1 MKNMINSNN
10 PTQNQLSVIKLSNQK
25 KLFNIQ
31 TSSQLKS
38 YLLNENVYSLKT
50 ILYFILSAMRNFPK
64 NLSLFYEILLQLIEK
79 INNTIDNQNIKY
91 EQNDKNIIITFLSEH
106 QSEIEIINKH
116 FDSIFSDELINYY
129 LYSVS
134 KHNITIF
141 IFSIM
146 TTFTYIA
153 FDINK
158 SRSSKKEVYHMLQKV
173 RNKYICND
181 MNRILCPGC
190 SLNCI
195 TKMIVYINRFIMIK
209 TEENVSNKT
218 IQEEEMKNKEDL
230 LSKLNMLNGKVTL
243 IRTGISQL
251 ERLIQDEKNNSER
264 VMKEMNELL
273 IRSKIKA

>member
-10 PTQNQLSVIKLSNQK
+10 PTQNQLSVPKLSNQK
-25 KLFNIQ
+25 KMFNIQ

-38 YLLNENVYSLKT
+38 YLLNENVFSLKI
-50 ILYFILSAMRNFPK
+50 ILYFIFSAMRNFPK

-79 INNTIDNQNIKY
+79 INITVDNQSIKY
-91 EQNDKNIIITFLSEH
+91 DSNDKNIIITFLSEY
-106 QSEIEIINKH
+106 QFDIEIINKQ
-116 FDSIFSDELINYY
+116 FDFIFSDELINYY

-141 IFSIM
+141 IFCIM

-158 SRSSKKEVYHMLQKV
+158 SRSSKKEVYHILQKV

-195 TKMIVYINRFIMIK
+195 TKMLVYINRFITNK
-209 TEENVSNKT
+209 NEDNVSIKVS
-218 IQEEEMKNKEDL
+218 QEEDMKNKEDL
-230 LSKLNMLNGKVTL
+230 LSKLNMLNGKVTV
-243 IRTGISQL
+243 IRAGIDQL
-251 ERLIQDEKNNSER
+251 EKLIQDEKNNSER
-264 VMKEMNELL
+264 VMKEMKELL
-273 IRSKIKA
+273 IHLK

>member
-10 PTQNQLSVIKLSNQK
+10 PTQNQLSVPKLSNQK
-25 KLFNIQ
+25 KMFNIQ
-31 TSSQLKS
+31 TSTQLKS
-38 YLLNENVYSLKT
+38 YLLNENVFSLKT
-50 ILYFILSAMRNFPK
+50 ILHFIFSAMRNFPK

-79 INNTIDNQNIKY
+79 INITVDNQSIKY
-91 EQNDKNIIITFLSEH
+91 DSNDKNIIITFLSEY
-106 QSEIEIINKH
+106 QFDIEIINKQ
-116 FDSIFSDELINYY
+116 FDFIFSDELINYY

-141 IFSIM
+141 IFCIM

-158 SRSSKKEVYHMLQKV
+158 SRSSKKEVYHILQKV

-195 TKMIVYINRFIMIK
+195 TKMLVYINRFITNK
-209 TEENVSNKT
+209 NEDNVSIKVS
-218 IQEEEMKNKEDL
+218 QEEDMKNKEDL
-230 LSKLNMLNGKVTL
+230 LSKLNMLNGKVTV
-243 IRTGISQL
+243 IRAGIDQL
-251 ERLIQDEKNNSER
+251 EKLIQDEKNNSER
-264 VMKEMNELL
+264 VMKEMKELL
-273 IRSKIKA
+273 IHLK

>member
-10 PTQNQLSVIKLSNQK
+10 PTQNQLSVPKLSNQK
-25 KLFNIQ
+25 KMFNIQ

-50 ILYFILSAMRNFPK
+50 ILYFIFSAMRNFPK

-79 INNTIDNQNIKY
+79 INITIDNQSIKY
-91 EQNDKNIIITFLSEH
+91 DSNDKNIIITFLSEY

-116 FDSIFSDELINYY
+116 FDCIFSDELINYY

-141 IFSIM
+141 IFCIM

-158 SRSSKKEVYHMLQKV
+158 GRSSKKEVYHILQKV

-195 TKMIVYINRFIMIK
+195 TKMIVYINRFITNKNEDSVSIK
-209 TEENVSNKT
+209 VV
-218 IQEEEMKNKEDL
+218 QEEEMKNKEDL
-230 LSKLNMLNGKVTL
+230 LSKLNMLNGKVTV
-243 IRTGISQL
+243 IRSGIDQL
-251 ERLIQDEKNNSER
+251 EKLIQDEKNNSER
-264 VMKEMNELL
+264 VMKEMKELL
-273 IRSKIKA
+273 IHLK